1 MSAQIDSQTSDN
13 LDKVV
18 AEWLRQDKDEET
30 RSYIQDLVN
39 RNDQKELR
47 NLLCSSKSIASYLC
61 SCSVENSIF
70 I

>member
-1 MSAQIDSQTSDN
+1 MSAQIDSQTPDN

-47 NLLCSSKSIASYLC
+47 TLLCSSKSIALYLC
-61 SCSVENSIF
+61 SCSVEISIF